1 MDAPWTHRGR
11 RVRLTGITISR
22 IENDKIVEDWG
33 STDTISLVRQ
43 LGVWRSVL
51 LLIQHPKLLR

>member
-1 MDAPWTHRGR
+1 M
-11 RVRLTGITISR
+11 RLTGITISR